1 MIMKNIFKSLLLVGA
16 MAFTFTACDDP
27 DGLDNW
33 FDKPEADRSLTLTIP
48 GESLELTEDNASE
61 MLTFSWNL
69 INPPSEEYTI
79 NYVFKIGV
87 VGDNYT
93 TCLSSGD
100 LGSEVSSYTLS
111 KRQLNRFIVQVYGQN
126 PNVEA
131 QLQAKVLAYIDG
143 GQFYYKP
150 SISEQVFVVKPYD
163 ISLQR
168 LYLVGDAN
176 PAGSAAENGMEITA
190 VNKNYFYQ
198 KLNAVL
204 KPNSSFVVSLQNTS
218 TYPAFMDGGDGK
230 MVYVAS
236 EADAANYSAFKT
248 LDPYVE
254 GTHGVANNYAVSVD
268 YNDEG
273 DVPTGGCYV
282 GRYCTLPVYA
292 VGDAVTGG
300 WGTWV
305 ALNWDYKNPDELTL
319 SNDFKDKTSTGS
331 EGCFKLHSSETYN
344 DPSWRPVV
352 ANADARSDHR
362 VTTSSA
368 GDLKWNIPDGTAGS
382 YTLHFKNHEM
392 WISLEAN

>member
-1 MIMKNIFKSLLLVGA
+1 MLLVGVIG
-16 MAFTFTACDDP
+16 FSACEDP

-33 FDKPEADRSLTLTIP
+33 FDKPEADRNMELILP
-48 GESLELTEDNASE
+48 GEELILTEENSGE
-61 MLTFSWNL
+61 SLTFSWNA
-69 INPPSEEYTI
+69 INPPTEEYTI
-79 NYVFKIGV
+79 RYVFKLGIQGQ
-87 VGDNYT
+87 NYT
-93 TCLSSGD
+93 PALTSGD
-100 LGSEVSSYTLS
+100 LTSDVTSFTIT
-111 KRQLNRFIVQVYGQN
+111 KRALNRFLIQDCALA
-126 PNVEA
+126 PDVEVE
-131 QLQAKVLAYIDG
+131 LQAKVLAYIEG
-143 GQFYYKP
+143 GTFYYKP
-150 SISEQVFVVKPYD
+150 TISEKTMMAMGYD
-163 ISLQR
+163 IPLQR
-168 LYLVGDAN
+168 LYIVGDAN

-352 ANADARSDHR
+352 ADADARSDHR

-368 GDLKWNIPDGTAGS
+368 GDLKWKIPDGTAGS

-392 WISLEAN
+392 WISLEAK

>member
-1 MIMKNIFKSLLLVGA
+1 MLLVGVIG
-16 MAFTFTACDDP
+16 FSACEDP

-33 FDKPEADRSLTLTIP
+33 FDKPEADRNMELILP
-48 GESLELTEDNASE
+48 GEELILTEENSGE
-61 MLTFSWNL
+61 SLTFSWNA
-69 INPPSEEYTI
+69 INPPTEEYTI
-79 NYVFKIGV
+79 RYVFKLGIQGQ
-87 VGDNYT
+87 NYT
-93 TCLSSGD
+93 PALTSGD
-100 LGSEVSSYTLS
+100 LTSDVTSFTIT
-111 KRQLNRFIVQVYGQN
+111 KRALNRFLIQDCALA
-126 PNVEA
+126 PDVEVE
-131 QLQAKVLAYIDG
+131 LQAKVLAYIEG
-143 GQFYYKP
+143 GTFYYKP
-150 SISEQVFVVKPYD
+150 TISEKTMMAMAYD
-163 ISLQR
+163 IPLQR
-168 LYLVGDAN
+168 LYIVGDAN

-268 YNDEG
+268 YNDES

-292 VGDAVTGG
+292 VGDAVTGA

-319 SNDFKDKTSTGS
+319 SNDFKDKTSTNS
-331 EGCFKLHSSETYN
+331 EGCFKLHSSESYG
-344 DPSWRPVV
+344 DPSWCPVV
-352 ANADARSDHR
+352 ADADARSDHR

-368 GDLKWNIPDGTAGS
+368 GDLKWKIPDGTAGS